1 MKVAKAKGR
10 LRGKKPKLSARQEAH
25 LVELHANG
33 EYTMSEI
40 AELFSVGRSTVY
52 RALERSR
59 QKQESRP
66 VPDHN
71 HQDKT
76 TT

>member
-1 MKVAKAKGR
+1 
-10 LRGKKPKLSARQEAH
+10 
-25 LVELHANG
+25 
-33 EYTMSEI
+33 MSEI

-66 VPDHN
+66 ATDHN
-71 HQDKT
+71 RQGKT
-76 TT
+76 TS